1 MVSGSSGVEKVP
13 LVNARSLLAKVRRAV
28 RPYGR
33 LALVLHAVTGAL
45 AVGAWYIIAG
55 PAWAGVIFLAAAVR
69 FTPQLARERGTLFV
83 L

>member
-1 MVSGSSGVEKVP
+1 MKKVP
-13 LVNARSLLAKVRRAV
+13 LFNVRQLLAKVRQAPN
-28 RPYGR
+28 PYVR

-45 AVGAWYIIAG
+45 AVGAWYVIAG